1 MAIGSHLA
9 GRAIDISKTTA
20 PHALSYAIT
29 RRYGVSHGH
38 AVALTLGAFIEAHCA
53 AEPHRLR
60 AGVDPRG
67 HAEVMAQV
75 VGLWDAGDGRTA
87 RDRFSALLT
96 RIGLDPGLSRAGAE
110 TGQDRAL
117 IAGSA
122 NLERLSNNPVS
133 LTTADVEKIVCSIG

>member
-1 MAIGSHLA
+1 
-9 GRAIDISKTTA
+9 
-20 PHALSYAIT
+20 
-29 RRYGVSHGH
+29 VSHGH

-53 AEPHRLR
+53 AEPDRLR
-60 AGVDPRG
+60 AGVDPRA

-96 RIGLDPGLSRAGAE
+96 RIGLDPSLSRAGAE